1 MPPIS
6 STYNKQIKAIRGL
19 QHRRERDRTGRYFV
33 DGIHLVNEAIRHGAE
48 IERLVVAPELLAR
61 HAGPP
66 DLPHALPCLE
76 VTGRVYETL
85 AHRAALAYGAQ
96 GVGAVIRQSWDE
108 LPDDGWHDDLCWVGL
123 AAPHNPGNL
132 GTVLRTCDAVGAAGV
147 ILIGPSTD
155 PHDPAA
161 IRASMGAI
169 FSQRLVRTDLQELER
184 WKRRSGVRIVGTACD
199 AAQDYRAYRYNA
211 PTVLLMGNEHSGLT
225 ADQTAL
231 CDALV
236 RIPMV
241 GACNSLNLGV
251 ATGVVLYEMFAQ
263 RNGGWGVRITPPG
276 ARRAAGSC
284 RPGR

>member
-6 STYNKQIKAIRGL
+6 STDNKQIKAIRAL
-19 QHRRERDRTGRYFV
+19 QHRRERDRTGLYFV
-33 DGIHLVNEAIRHGAE
+33 DGSHLVDEAIRHGAE

-61 HAGPP
+61 HRRRI
-66 DLPHALPCLE
+66 DLPDGFPCLE
-76 VTGRVYETL
+76 VTRPVYASL
-85 AHRAALAYGAQ
+85 ARSAALAYGPQ
-96 GVGAVIRQSWDE
+96 GIGAVMRQRWDR
-108 LPDDGWHDDLCWVGL
+108 LPDRGCGSALCWVAL
-123 AAPHNPGNL
+123 AEPHNPGNL

-169 FSQRLVRTDLQELER
+169 FSQRLVRTSLEKLAD
-184 WKRRSGVRIVGTACD
+184 WKRKTGASIVGTACD
-199 AAQDYRAYRYNA
+199 ATQDYRAYHYET

-225 ADQTAL
+225 ADQAAL

-241 GACNSLNLGV
+241 GGCNSLNLAV
-251 ATGVVLYEMFAQ
+251 ATGIVLYEIFAQ
-263 RNGGWGVRITPPG
+263 SRVVRG
-276 ARRAAGSC
+276 RRSARCAARRSA
-284 RPGR
+284 RPRR